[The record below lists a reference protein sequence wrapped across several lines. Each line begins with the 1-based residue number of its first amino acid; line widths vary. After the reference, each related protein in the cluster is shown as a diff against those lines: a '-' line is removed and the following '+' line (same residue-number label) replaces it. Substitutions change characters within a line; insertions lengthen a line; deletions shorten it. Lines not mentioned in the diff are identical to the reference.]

1 MALADGDLLGRDG
14 DASGERVRFPVA
26 SAGRNVELT
35 KLAFAVGL
43 AETLVRAVALA
54 LTGMPAE
61 GLDVALAEAEKL
73 READAEL
80 ETEELTTVDSDRVT
94 LLLRVPLT
102 VTVREN
108 VVSALRNTL
117 PDKEADGDGDH
128 ENEKVRDPEG
138 DTDTAA
144 LRLLLALPL
153 SEAVAA
159 ALARPLADA
168 VRDLERDTEPFLD
181 RETEEL
187 DDDVG
192 SALVDREFVG
202 KRDGDEERD
211 LEIEPYFEADALPV
225 LLRDAEALREP
236 VFGAPL
242 AE

>member
-1 MALADGDLLGRDG
+1 MAAALARPLADAVRDLERD
-14 DASGERVRFPVA
+14 AERV
-26 SAGRNVELT
+26 
-35 KLAFAVGL
+35 
-43 AETLVRAVALA
+43 
-54 LTGMPAE
+54 
-61 GLDVALAEAEKL
+61 
-73 READAEL
+73 ADAE
-80 ETEELTTVDSDRVT
+80 
-94 LLLRVPLT
+94 PLGDAT
-102 VTVREN
+102 P
-108 VVSALRNTL
+108 L
-117 PDKEADGDGDH
+117 P
-128 ENEKVRDPEG
+128 
-138 DTDTAA
+138 